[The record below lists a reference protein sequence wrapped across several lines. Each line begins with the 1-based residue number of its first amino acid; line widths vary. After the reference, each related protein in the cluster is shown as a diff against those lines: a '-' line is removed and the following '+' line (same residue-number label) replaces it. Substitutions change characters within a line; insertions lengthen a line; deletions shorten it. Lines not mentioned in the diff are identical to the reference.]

1 MSVGVDVVVPTFRRP
16 EELRRCIEALEKQTV
31 APISIE
37 IVDDSDTD
45 LGPGKSR
52 NIGWKKGSAEIVAF
66 TDDDCVPSRTW
77 IEDIIREMS
86 DGSKAIEGGV
96 TTLDEDGNV
105 VRMDPKPRDKWNR
118 FKTANMAYRRDIL
131 ESVGGFDEKYY
142 IHREDTDLAWRV
154 INSGNSIKWCPDC
167 IVHHPDRFGVERF
180 TIESELLLY
189 RCDSRKY
196 VEIAAG
202 VISFRNIKNGTLR
215 NLRKGMRGEYAN
227 VKSLTFFEGFCLW
240 FRAGILAVLRKVGF

>member
-1 MSVGVDVVVPTFRRP
+1 MDVVVPTFRRP

-31 APISIE
+31 APVSIE

-96 TTLDEDGNV
+96 TTLDGEGNV

-189 RCDSRKY
+189 RCDPKKY
-196 VEIAAG
+196 IEIAAG
-202 VISFRNIKNGTLR
+202 TISFRTISDGTWK
-215 NLRKGMRGEYAN
+215 NLRLGMRSHEGE
-227 VKSLTFFEGFCLW
+227 VKSLSRLESVSLW
-240 FRAGILAVLRKVGF
+240 LSATIKSISRKIM

>member
-1 MSVGVDVVVPTFRRP
+1 MDVVVPTFRRP

-31 APISIE
+31 APVSVE

-96 TTLDEDGNV
+96 TTLDEDGDV

-189 RCDSRKY
+189 RCDPKKY
-196 VEIAAG
+196 TEIAAG
-202 VISFRNIKNGTLR
+202 TISFRTISDGTWK
-215 NLRKGMRGEYAN
+215 NLRLGMRSHEGK
-227 VKSLTFFEGFCLW
+227 VKSLSRLESVSLW
-240 FRAGILAVLRKVGF
+240 LRAMVKSISRKIM